1 MNLII
6 VLLASVKRL
15 SKALRFS
22 RSILLYIHNS
32 THMPIVSVKGVDKL
46 LLLVMVVL
54 SAIFNEALVLKAL

>member
-15 SKALRFS
+15 SKAVRFCK
-22 RSILLYIHNS
+22 SILLHIHNS
-32 THMPIVSVKGVDKL
+32 THMPITSVKGVDKL

-54 SAIFNEALVLKAL
+54 SAIFNEVLVLKAL